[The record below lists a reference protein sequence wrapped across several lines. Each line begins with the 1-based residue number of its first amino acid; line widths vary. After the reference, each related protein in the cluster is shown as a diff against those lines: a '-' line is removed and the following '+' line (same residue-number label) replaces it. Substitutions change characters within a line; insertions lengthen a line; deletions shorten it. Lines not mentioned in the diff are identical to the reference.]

1 MKQSF
6 IWRSSPNWG
15 NDIRNARAG
24 PGSVLGG
31 RIHNHNPHS
40 NSKQRQPAANHITMG
55 DQSPRPKLAS
65 GMRPSP
71 FPFPRRPSASPHTL
85 SDCARRLSSRGHGAT
100 KLPAELV
107 RVSPRRELRREER
120 LSPSSFPRGP
130 TGSPSTAGHRSPHAL
145 DAPSRHSPFSSPSVF
160 PPTSNPLRERH
171 HVMCASRAMRGFP
184 ADVPCGCRR
193 ARLST
198 ITLSWIHFRLK
209 QTHAHKHK
217 IKGECSRGGG
227 AAAGSSLLCS
237 GSRTSC

>member
-31 RIHNHNPHS
+31 RIHNPHS

-100 KLPAELV
+100 KLAAELV

-145 DAPSRHSPFSSPSVF
+145 DAPSRHSPFPPHTSVF
-160 PPTSNPLRERH
+160 PPTRNPLR
-171 HVMCASRAMRGFP
+171 ASP
-184 ADVPCGCRR
+184 TP
-193 ARLST
+193 ARLPGGCPSRLLMLYLMRT
-198 ITLSWIHFRLK
+198 ALHTLCGSGFI
-209 QTHAHKHK
+209 A
-217 IKGECSRGGG
+217 CS
-227 AAAGSSLLCS
+227 SIFV
-237 GSRTSC
+237 

>member
-31 RIHNHNPHS
+31 RIHNPHS

-100 KLPAELV
+100 KLAAELV

-130 TGSPSTAGHRSPHAL
+130 TGSPSTAGHRSPHRARCPV
-145 DAPSRHSPFSSPSVF
+145 APLTLFL
-160 PPTSNPLRERH
+160 PLRLPSDQKP
-171 HVMCASRAMRGFP
+171 VASARDDPSCSRLP
-184 ADVPCGCRR
+184 AGCTS
-193 ARLST
+193 RLSA
-198 ITLSWIHFRLK
+198 R
-209 QTHAHKHK
+209 
-217 IKGECSRGGG
+217 
-227 AAAGSSLLCS
+227 AALHILCGS
-237 GSRTSC
+237 GSTASSFILV

>member
-31 RIHNHNPHS
+31 RIHNPHS

-65 GMRPSP
+65 GMRPSS

-100 KLPAELV
+100 KLAAV

-160 PPTSNPLRERH
+160 PPTRNPLR
-171 HVMCASRAMRGFP
+171 ARATIRPVRDFLPGAP
-184 ADVPCGCRR
+184 RGCRR

-198 ITLSWIHFRLK
+198 FSVAVAPLPPALSLFE
-209 QTHAHKHK
+209 KHTQ
-217 IKGECSRGGG
+217 S
-227 AAAGSSLLCS
+227 
-237 GSRTSC
+237 